1 MRVQSALLPL
11 LLAPLPALAAAFDG
25 AELSLL
31 WGIPFAMVLLS
42 IAIGPLLMPRMWHH
56 YFGTI
61 TAFWTLLFLVPL
73 VAIYGFSAGV
83 ETVVHALVE
92 EYIPFILLL
101 LALYTISGGILV
113 WGNLHGSARLNTTI
127 LAIGTVLASFMGTT
141 GAAMLL
147 GLALFDHW
155 PDLPTAA
162 GMLVIGAASLSQA
175 VQRPQRSRKADHD
188 A

>member
-11 LLAPLPALAAAFDG
+11 LFAPLPALAAAFDG

-73 VAIYGFSAGV
+73 VAIYGFNAGV
-83 ETVVHALVE
+83 ETVE
-92 EYIPFILLL
+92 
-101 LALYTISGGILV
+101 
-113 WGNLHGSARLNTTI
+113 
-127 LAIGTVLASFMGTT
+127 IGRAHV
-141 GAAMLL
+141 
-147 GLALFDHW
+147 
-155 PDLPTAA
+155 
-162 GMLVIGAASLSQA
+162 
-175 VQRPQRSRKADHD
+175 
-188 A
+188 

>member
-11 LLAPLPALAAAFDG
+11 LFAPLPALAAAFDG

-73 VAIYGFSAGV
+73 VAIYGFNAGV

-113 WGNLHGSARLNTTI
+113 WGNLHGSPRLNTTI

-141 GAAMLL
+141 S
-147 GLALFDHW
+147 
-155 PDLPTAA
+155 
-162 GMLVIGAASLSQA
+162 AASTPRVPIA
-175 VQRPQRSRKADHD
+175 IVIRPQ
-188 A
+188 